1 MSEPDD
7 PKQRREQLR
16 EQRLAAESSDSKS
29 AASKRRVQYG
39 ALAFF
44 IAAALIGGLIAISQ
58 SGGGDDNGSGSAAAG
73 NVAGS
78 TEVNAE
84 LNGIAQS
91 KTVLGDAKAPVTV
104 IEYGDLQCP
113 VCREFSL
120 QTAPTLVDMA
130 RSGEIKY
137 DFRQWTIIGPDS
149 TPAGAAA
156 MAAGEQGRYWQ
167 FIQLF
172 YRNQG
177 PENGGY
183 VTDDFLA
190 SIAKGA
196 GVPDLATWKTDSDP
210 AKWTA
215 TFKQDDADATA
226 AGFTGTPSISV
237 VGPGGRKD
245 LGGSTIPQLA
255 DIQSAIAAVQ

>member
-1 MSEPDD
+1 MSEPED

-16 EQRLAAESSDSKS
+16 QQRLAADSSDSQS
-29 AASKRRVQYG
+29 AARKRRAQYG

-44 IAAALIGGLIAISQ
+44 IAVALIGGLIAISQ
-58 SGGGDDNGSGSAAAG
+58 SGGGDDNGSGADTAG
-73 NVAGS
+73 NVAG
-78 TEVNAE
+78 TAEVNAE
-84 LNGIAQS
+84 LNGISQS

-130 RSGEIKY
+130 RSGDIKY
-137 DFRQWTIIGPDS
+137 DFKQWLIIGPDS
-149 TPAGAAA
+149 KPAGAAA
-156 MAAGEQGRYWQ
+156 MAAAEQGRYWQ

-183 VTDDFLA
+183 VTDDFLE

-210 AKWTA
+210 AKWEA
-215 TFKQDDADATA
+215 TFKQTDADASA

-245 LGGSTIPQLA
+245 LGGSTIPQLT
-255 DIQSAIAAVQ
+255 DIQAAIAAVQ

>member
-1 MSEPDD
+1 MSDPDD
-7 PKQRREQLR
+7 PQRQREQLR
-16 EQRLAAESSDSKS
+16 EQRLAAQSSDSQS
-29 AASKRRVQYG
+29 AARKRRVQYG

-44 IAAALIGGLIAISQ
+44 LAAAAVAGLIAISQ
-58 SGGGDDNGSGSAAAG
+58 SGGGDDGSSGGDAG

-78 TEVNAE
+78 AEVSTEFD
-84 LNGIAQS
+84 GIAQS
-91 KTVLGDAKAPVTV
+91 KTILGDAKAPVSV
-104 IEYGDLQCP
+104 IEFGDLQCP
-113 VCREFSL
+113 VCREFSI
-120 QTAPTLVDMA
+120 QTSPTLVDMA
-130 RSGEIKY
+130 RSGDITY
-137 DFRQWTIIGPDS
+137 DFKQWVIIGPDS
-149 TPAGAAA
+149 KPAGAAA

-167 FIQLF
+167 FITLF

-183 VTDDFLA
+183 VTDAFLE

-196 GVPDLATWKTDSDP
+196 GVPDLAKWKTDSDP
-210 AKWTA
+210 AKWAA
-215 TFKQDDADATA
+215 TFKQNDSEATA

-255 DIQSAIAAVQ
+255 EIQSAIAAVQ

>member
-7 PKQRREQLR
+7 TKQQREELR
-16 EQRLAAESSDSKS
+16 KQRLAAESSDSQS

-39 ALAFF
+39 ALGFF
-44 IAAALIGGLIAISQ
+44 IAVAVIGGLIAISQ
-58 SGGGDDNGSGSAAAG
+58 SGGGDDNGSDAGDAG

-78 TEVNAE
+78 AEVSAE
-84 LNGIAQS
+84 FDGIPQT
-91 KTVLGDAKAPVTV
+91 KTVLGDAKAPVSV
-104 IEYGDLQCP
+104 IEFGDLQCP
-113 VCREFSL
+113 VCMEFSI
-120 QTAPTLVDMA
+120 QTSPALVEMA
-130 RSGEIKY
+130 RSGDIKY
-137 DFRQWTIIGPDS
+137 DFKQWLIIGPDS
-149 TPAGAAA
+149 KPAGAAA

-167 FIQLF
+167 FITLF

-183 VTDDFLA
+183 VTDDFLE

-196 GVPDLATWKTDSDP
+196 GVPDLARWKTDSDP
-210 AKWTA
+210 ARWVA
-215 TFKQDDADATA
+215 TFKQNDAEASA
-226 AGFTGTPSISV
+226 AAFTGTPSVSV

-245 LGGSTIPQLA
+245 LGGGTIPQLA